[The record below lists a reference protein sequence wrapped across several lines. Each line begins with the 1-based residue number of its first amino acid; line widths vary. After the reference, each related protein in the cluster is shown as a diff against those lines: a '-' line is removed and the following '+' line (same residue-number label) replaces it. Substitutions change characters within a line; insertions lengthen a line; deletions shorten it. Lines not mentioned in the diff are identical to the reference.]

1 MQRNSRPSDAPD
13 GASLDEIINGI
24 LTASRVLVGVSAR
37 SLADIGVTPAQ
48 FRTLVVLST
57 RGDSRM
63 VELAERLGVGPST
76 ALRSVDRLESAG
88 LVQRAPAARDRREVM
103 VSLTGAGRE
112 LVEQVTRRRRGAIEA
127 IVTAMPEQH
136 RRELLDAL
144 GAFSAF
150 AAAAEEPPV
159 VDYPSELGW

>member
-1 MQRNSRPSDAPD
+1 MQRNSGPADSVA
-13 GASLDEIINGI
+13 ALDEIINGI
-24 LTASRVLVGVSAR
+24 LTTSRVLVGVSAR

-57 RGDSRM
+57 HGNSRM

-76 ALRSVDRLESAG
+76 ALRSVDRLEAAG
-88 LVQRAPAARDRREVM
+88 FVERMPAERDRREV
-103 VSLTGAGRE
+103 VVGLTGAGRE
-112 LVEQVTRRRRGAIEA
+112 LVARVTHRRREQIEA
-127 IVTAMPEQH
+127 IVTAMPEH
-136 RRELLDAL
+136 RRQELLDAL
-144 GAFSAF
+144 GAFAAF

>member
-1 MQRNSRPSDAPD
+1 MQRNSRPAGVPGVAD
-13 GASLDEIINGI
+13 LDEIINGI

-37 SLADIGVTPAQ
+37 SLDDIGVTPAQ

-76 ALRSVDRLESAG
+76 ALRSVDRLEASG
-88 LVQRAPAARDRREVM
+88 LVERTPAERDRREV
-103 VSLTGAGRE
+103 VVGLTGKGRE
-112 LVEQVTRRRRGAIEA
+112 LVARVTRRRRKTIEG
-127 IVTAMPEQH
+127 IVTAMPERSRQ
-136 RRELLDAL
+136 ELLDAF
-144 GAFSAF
+144 GAFAAF
-150 AAAAEEPPV
+150 AAAADEPAV

>member
-1 MQRNSRPSDAPD
+1 MA
-13 GASLDEIINGI
+13 GLDEIINGI

-48 FRTLVVLST
+48 FRTLVVLSS
-57 RGDSRM
+57 RGNSRM

-88 LVQRAPAARDRREVM
+88 LVERTPATRDRREV
-103 VSLTGAGRE
+103 VVGLTGDGRE
-112 LVEQVTRRRRGAIEA
+112 LVGQVTLRRREAIEA
-127 IVTAMPEQH
+127 IVTAMPERH
-136 RRELLDAL
+136 RQELLDAL
-144 GAFSAF
+144 GAFAAF

>member
-1 MQRNSRPSDAPD
+1 MQRNSGPSAVP
-13 GASLDEIINGI
+13 GVAALDEIINGI

-57 RGDSRM
+57 RGNSRM

-76 ALRSVDRLESAG
+76 ALRSVDRLESSG
-88 LVQRAPAARDRREVM
+88 LVERTPAERDRREV
-103 VSLTGAGRE
+103 VVGLTGEGRE
-112 LVEQVTRRRRGAIEA
+112 LVAQVTGRRREAIEA
-127 IVTAMPEQH
+127 IVTAMPAHSRQ
-136 RRELLDAL
+136 ELLDAL
-144 GAFSAF
+144 GAFAAF
-150 AAAAEEPPV
+150 AAAADEPTV